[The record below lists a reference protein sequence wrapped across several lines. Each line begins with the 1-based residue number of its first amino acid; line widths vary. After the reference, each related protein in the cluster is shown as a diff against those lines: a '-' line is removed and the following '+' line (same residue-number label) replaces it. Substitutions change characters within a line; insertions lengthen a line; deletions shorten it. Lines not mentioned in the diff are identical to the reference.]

1 MSESFESRLV
11 SASSKETF
19 KKAKQILRTGE
30 VLCCMES
37 APGVLH
43 AVCRGSEGKVARC
56 EFRGFPKGPYSGSCD
71 CGSNPGG
78 LCAHSLAAALY
89 HAKYTIKYRPEGES
103 RDLPAQYAGL
113 KFSGLPELLQQVL
126 EPQTA
131 AVEIEAETEF
141 PHVPSKWERVRL
153 SVQLRCGKREY
164 FGNLNNLRQLQFG
177 KSLSASL
184 SLSSFPLQD
193 RQIIRFLAI
202 NAEQEG
208 SSLSL
213 NSEQCAEFFHCL
225 PGFSGFRR
233 QGETIVIHK
242 EPATPLL
249 LLERVQAGYIL
260 KSAVT
265 VSGALL
271 PLQSVKVITG
281 RSGCWL
287 GMLGEYWWIPAVTD
301 VAWLRNFLRTT
312 VQPCDAK
319 AAKALMEAK
328 DSLPIQIV
336 AASSGIQVRRK
347 RFRPLYD
354 GRLLPDGS
362 LAMDIFFDYDGR
374 LCRADNV
381 RLGMAQGEAFWKR
394 DTQGE
399 TEILRELVNF
409 GFQEILEKKRKGIV
423 ISRFL
428 LHDREAIGMFLDELI
443 PRWLREKRPCMLSS
457 ALTSLAAGA
466 SSVALSCRVIK
477 ETADSFHLAFALSS
491 GGGAIHWKTLAAA
504 AENNE
509 FFLPA
514 GQPDVLIK
522 IPGALRNLART
533 FGQSVTILPQDDEN
547 APGADILE
555 LPRPAAA
562 LWAEAGADF
571 PGAVPLEFLRIKVD
585 LDRLR
590 EDLAVPDRKPAPEL
604 FQGELRPYQAAGVY
618 WLAGMFERSCNLI
631 LADEMGLGKTIQT
644 LAALV
649 LYPKLTLPAIVICPT
664 SLAANWRRE
673 AGRFTPSLR
682 VEVIEGHDRK
692 DLWDRVPAAD
702 LCICSYALVKRDM
715 HRLAPLS
722 FRTLILDEAQH
733 IKNPSSANAQK
744 CKEIRAEHRLVLT
757 GTPLENSAEDLWSI
771 FDFLHPGFLGPLSP
785 FRARFANLSCDP
797 ALREELAFRIAPFIL
812 RRKKSEVCRELPPKQ
827 EQIVYCEMHNGQRAL
842 YDALAEE
849 AVKQCSAMRSRPGRS
864 FELLSLLMRLRQ
876 TCCAP
881 DLLPP
886 DLIRTFSP
894 DGSVPGSAKMELL
907 QELLMET
914 IDSGHKVLL
923 FSQFTSLLAII
934 RSWLES
940 RAVPYEYLDGSTQ
953 DRMARV
959 DSFNHSPGIPV
970 FLLSLKAG
978 GTGLNLTSADTVIIC
993 DPWWNPA
1000 AEIQATDRTHR
1011 IGQTKN
1017 VNCIKLVVKDSIEER
1032 VLELQRKKQEL
1043 FASLVDE
1050 TGDAMGALSL
1060 EDFEFLLQRG

>member
-1 MSESFESRLV
+1 MSESFEARLV
-11 SASSKETF
+11 SASSKDTF
-19 KKAKQILRTGE
+19 RKAKQILRAGE
-30 VLCCMES
+30 ILCCMES
-37 APGVLH
+37 APGTLR
-43 AVCRGSEGKVARC
+43 AVCRGSDGKIARS
-56 EFRGFPKGPYSGSCD
+56 EFRGFPKGPFSSSCD
-71 CGSNPGG
+71 CVSDSPG
-78 LCAHSLAAALY
+78 LCAHALAAALY
-89 HAKYTIKYRPEGES
+89 HAKYTIKYRNEGES
-103 RDLPAQYAGL
+103 KDLPAQYAGL
-113 KFSGLPELLQQVL
+113 KFSGLPELLKQVL

-131 AVEIEAETEF
+131 GVEIEAETEF

-153 SVQLRCGKREY
+153 SVTLRCGKREY
-164 FGNLNNLRQLQFG
+164 FGNLNNLRQLHFG

-184 SLSSFPLQD
+184 SLSSFPMQD

-208 SSLSL
+208 SKLTL

-233 QGETIVIHK
+233 LGETVVVHG
-242 EPATPLL
+242 EPAAPLL

-265 VSGALL
+265 VNGALL

-281 RSGCWL
+281 RTGCWL
-287 GMLGEYWWIPAVTD
+287 GMLGEYWWIPALTD
-301 VAWLRNFLRTT
+301 VSWLRSFLRTT
-312 VQPCDAK
+312 VQPCDAR
-319 AAKALMEAK
+319 AAQALMQAK
-328 DSLPIQIV
+328 DSLPIHIA
-336 AASSGIQVRRK
+336 AASGIRVRRK
-347 RFRPLYD
+347 RFRTLYD
-354 GRLLPDGS
+354 GHLLPDGS
-362 LAMDIFFDYDGR
+362 LELNVFFDYDGR

-381 RLGMAQGEAFWKR
+381 RLGMAQGEMFWKR

-399 TEILRELVNF
+399 SEAIRELVNF
-409 GFQEILEKKRKGIV
+409 GFQEIPEKKGKGIV
-423 ISRFL
+423 TSRFL
-428 LHDREAIGMFLDELI
+428 LRDREAAGMFVDELI
-443 PRWLREKRPCMLSS
+443 PRWLREKRPCLLSSSLS
-457 ALTSLAAGA
+457 ALTGSTC
-466 SSVALSCRVIK
+466 SLSCHIIR
-477 ETADSFHLAFALSS
+477 ETPSSFHLAFALSS
-491 GGGAIHWKTLAAA
+491 GGIPLRWKALTEAV
-504 AENNE
+504 ENNE

-514 GQPDVLIK
+514 GQSDILVK
-522 IPGALRNLART
+522 IPQPLRTLART
-533 FGQSVTILPQDDEN
+533 FGQSVSILPQDDEK

-562 LWAEAGADF
+562 LWAEAGSDF
-571 PGAVPLEFLRIKVD
+571 PGAVPLEFLRIRMD

-590 EDLAVPDRKPAPEL
+590 ESLSSPVPKSPPEL
-604 FQGELRPYQAAGVY
+604 FHGELRPYQAAGVH

-664 SLAANWRRE
+664 SLTSNWKRE
-673 AGRFTPSLR
+673 AERFTPSLHI
-682 VEVIEGHDRK
+682 EVIEGHDRK
-692 DLWDRVPAAD
+692 DIWNRVPSAD

-715 HRLAPLS
+715 SRLAPLS

-733 IKNPSSANAQK
+733 IKNPNSANAQK
-744 CKEIRAEHRLVLT
+744 CKEIQAGHRLVLT

-771 FDFLHPGFLGPLSP
+771 FDFLHPGFLGPLSS
-785 FRARFANLSCDP
+785 FRAHFANLSQDSG
-797 ALREELAFRIAPFIL
+797 LREELSFRIAPFIL

-827 EQIVYCEMHNGQRAL
+827 EQIVYCEMHNGQRIL

-849 AVKQCSAMRSRPGRS
+849 AMKQCRAIRSSRRPGRS
-864 FELLSLLMRLRQ
+864 FEILSMLMRLRQ

-881 DLLPP
+881 ELLPQE
-886 DLIRTFSP
+886 LIQTYAP
-894 DGSVPGSAKMELL
+894 EGTVPAGAKLELL

-923 FSQFTSLLAII
+923 FSQFTSLLALI

-940 RAVPYEYLDGSTQ
+940 RSVAYEYLDGATQ
-953 DRMARV
+953 DRMDRV
-959 DSFNHSPGIPV
+959 DSFNRSPDIPL

-1000 AEIQATDRTHR
+1000 AEIQAADRTHR
-1011 IGQTKN
+1011 IGQTKS
-1017 VNCIKLVVKDSIEER
+1017 VNCIKLVVKNSIEER
-1032 VLELQRKKQEL
+1032 VLELQKKKQEL
-1043 FASLVDE
+1043 FSSLVDD

-1060 EDFEFLLQRG
+1060 EDFEFLLGKN

>member
-19 KKAKQILRTGE
+19 KKAKQILRAGE

-37 APGVLH
+37 APGILR
-43 AVCRGSEGKVARC
+43 AVCRGSDGRIARC

-71 CGSNPGG
+71 CSSDSP
-78 LCAHSLAAALY
+78 LCAHAVAAALY
-89 HAKYTIKYRPEGES
+89 HARYTIKFRPEGDS

-113 KFSGLPELLQQVL
+113 KFSGLPELLKQVL

-131 AVEIEAETEF
+131 GVTIEAETEF

-153 SVQLRCGKREY
+153 SVTLHSGKREY

-184 SLSSFPLQD
+184 SLSSFPMQD

-202 NAEQEG
+202 NAEQDG

-233 QGETIVIHK
+233 QGETIVIHG

-265 VSGALL
+265 VNGALL

-287 GMLGEYWWIPAVTD
+287 GMLGEYWWIPALTD
-301 VAWLRNFLRTT
+301 VSWLRNFLRTT
-312 VQPCDAK
+312 VQPCDAQSAQALL
-319 AAKALMEAK
+319 AAQ
-328 DSLPIQIV
+328 DSLPIRV
-336 AASSGIQVRRK
+336 VASSGIRVRRK
-347 RFRPLYD
+347 HFRTQYD
-354 GRLLPDGS
+354 GHLLPDGS
-362 LAMDIFFDYDGR
+362 LQLDVFFDYDGR
-374 LCRADNV
+374 LCRADSV
-381 RLGMAQGEAFWKR
+381 RLGMVQGEAFWKR

-399 TEILRELVNF
+399 TEVLRELVNF
-409 GFQEILEKKRKGIV
+409 GFQELLEKKGKGIE

-428 LHDREAIGMFLDELI
+428 LRDREAIGMFIDELI
-443 PRWLREKRPCMLSS
+443 PRWLREKRPCLLSS
-457 ALTSLAAGA
+457 ELAAMTA
-466 SSVALSCRVIK
+466 NAMNIALSCRVLK
-477 ETADSFHLAFALSS
+477 ETEHSFHLAFALSS
-491 GGGAIHWKTLAAA
+491 GNVPIRWKTLAAA

-509 FFLPA
+509 FFLSA
-514 GQPDVLIK
+514 GQSGPLIK
-522 IPGALRNLART
+522 LPSPLLSLAKT
-533 FGQSVTILPQDDEN
+533 FGQSAVLLAQDDRN

-562 LWAEAGADF
+562 LWAEAGSEL

-590 EDLAVPDRKPAPEL
+590 EELDTAEGKSVPPL
-604 FQGELRPYQAAGVY
+604 FHGELRHYQAAGVY

-631 LADEMGLGKTIQT
+631 LADEMGLGKTIQS

-649 LYPKLTLPAIVICPT
+649 LYPELTLPAIVICPT
-664 SLAANWRRE
+664 SLTSNWKRE
-673 AGRFTPSLR
+673 AARFTPSLR

-692 DLWDRVPAAD
+692 DIWSRVPSAD
-702 LCICSYALVKRDM
+702 LCICSYALIKRDM
-715 HRLAPLS
+715 HHLDSLS

-771 FDFLHPGFLGPLSP
+771 FDFLHPGFLGPLSA
-785 FRARFANLSCDP
+785 FRAKFANLSRDP
-797 ALREELAFRIAPFIL
+797 ALREELSFRIAPFIL

-827 EQIVYCEMHNGQRAL
+827 EQIVYCEMNNGQRAL

-849 AVKQCSAMRSRPGRS
+849 AEKQCRAVRSRPGRS
-864 FELLSLLMRLRQ
+864 FELLSILMRLRQ

-881 DLLPP
+881 ELLPP
-886 DLIRTFSP
+886 ELVRTFAP
-894 DGSVPGSAKMELL
+894 DGALPQSAKMELL

-934 RSWLES
+934 RSWLEARS
-940 RAVPYEYLDGSTQ
+940 VPYEYLDGSTQ
-953 DRMARV
+953 DRMERV
-959 DSFNHSPGIPV
+959 DSFNRSPAIPV

-978 GTGLNLTSADTVIIC
+978 GTGLNLTAADTVIIC

-1000 AEIQATDRTHR
+1000 AELQAADRTHR
-1011 IGQTKN
+1011 IGQTKS

-1032 VLELQRKKQEL
+1032 VLELQKKKQEL

-1050 TGDAMGALSL
+1050 TGDALGALTL
-1060 EDFEFLLQRG
+1060 DDFEFLLRRD